1 MKQGQASECPGG
13 AAFCAVLP
21 NNPGS
26 ASSGFNA
33 LRAAIPRSL
42 HLNDGAS
49 ILAWLPG
56 GTRSNPR
63 ENLQRAVS
71 AATPHLRGDRWAGSC
86 RALRAILKGGL
97 KPLAAI
103 LRGGMTPRPVLLA
116 ALPAESPVN
125 RPDNGGVYAIDIA
138 C

>member
-1 MKQGQASECPGG
+1 MKKGQASECPGG

-42 HLNDGAS
+42 HLNDGAF
-49 ILAWLPG
+49 ILASVPG
-56 GTRSNPR
+56 STGSNPR
-63 ENLQRAVS
+63 ENLKRAVS
-71 AATPHLRGDRWAGSC
+71 AAKARSMAGWWAGSC

-125 RPDNGGVYAIDIA
+125 RPDNGDVYAIDIA